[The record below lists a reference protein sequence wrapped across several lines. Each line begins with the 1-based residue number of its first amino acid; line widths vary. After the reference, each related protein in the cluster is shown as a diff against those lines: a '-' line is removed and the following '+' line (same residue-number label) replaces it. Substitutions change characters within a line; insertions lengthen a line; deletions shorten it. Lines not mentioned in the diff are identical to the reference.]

1 MADNKIIT
9 QEHINQMK
17 QMLQDDNRTG
27 VYLKY
32 FELTGSNQALTE
44 AKISTFS
51 GFYGG
56 VAELA
61 NENIKDLYPVEYN
74 IEVDQFSREIT
85 ARFIEDLE
93 DNLQDNGNGYLT
105 DDEMQYSARSVWDD
119 KGLGDQFPGNIQKFD
134 TFVSEGNFI

>member
-17 QMLQDDNRTG
+17 QMIQDDNRTG

-61 NENIKDLYPVEYN
+61 N
-74 IEVDQFSREIT
+74 
-85 ARFIEDLE
+85 
-93 DNLQDNGNGYLT
+93 
-105 DDEMQYSARSVWDD
+105 
-119 KGLGDQFPGNIQKFD
+119 
-134 TFVSEGNFI
+134 